1 MGRFGGVPPSK
12 EALMERDPEADRE
25 PTPETDAE
33 TEQSE
38 HPPEE
43 GDRGVSVEEESE
55 QSFPASDPPP
65 Y

>member
-1 MGRFGGVPPSK
+1 
-12 EALMERDPEADRE
+12 MEQDLGADHE
-25 PTPETDAE
+25 PTPAPDEE
-33 TEQSE
+33 SEQSD

>member
-1 MGRFGGVPPSK
+1 
-12 EALMERDPEADRE
+12 MERDPGADRQ
-25 PTPETDAE
+25 PTTPSDEE
-33 TEQSE
+33 VEQSE

-43 GDRGVSVEEESE
+43 GDRGVSVEEESD

>member
-1 MGRFGGVPPSK
+1 
-12 EALMERDPEADRE
+12 MERDLGTDHE
-25 PTPETDAE
+25 PTPAGAE
-33 TEQSE
+33 DDSKES
-38 HPPEE
+38 PPEE